1 MPREPI
7 HPVLASNSNDYPVS
21 MFMKNVRHENHSN
34 PAMNFL
40 PRYALDVFSCRQN
53 PWKVSKREKK
63 SRTIYGMIQGNIY
76 RKPQV
81 LPLNIRSSYH
91 ISLQFWE
98 QVPLPSHHDGN
109 QKGHFCRRYHV
120 WLKMQDAYANSYS
133 ANREIAPFYHGRFP
147 AIFHGLNPDSCWL
160 YKTPSF
166 SEI

>member
-63 SRTIYGMIQGNIY
+63 QNYLWNDLGQHLQETIGFTLKYKEFLSHFPPILGTGTPTIASRWESKGAFLSQISCLAEDVGCLCKQLQCKSRN
-76 RKPQV
+76 RPFLSWEV
-81 LPLNIRSSYH
+81 SSYF
-91 ISLQFWE
+91 SWVE
-98 QVPLPSHHDGN
+98 S
-109 QKGHFCRRYHV
+109 
-120 WLKMQDAYANSYS
+120 
-133 ANREIAPFYHGRFP
+133 RFLLV
-147 AIFHGLNPDSCWL
+147 I
-160 YKTPSF
+160 
-166 SEI
+166 